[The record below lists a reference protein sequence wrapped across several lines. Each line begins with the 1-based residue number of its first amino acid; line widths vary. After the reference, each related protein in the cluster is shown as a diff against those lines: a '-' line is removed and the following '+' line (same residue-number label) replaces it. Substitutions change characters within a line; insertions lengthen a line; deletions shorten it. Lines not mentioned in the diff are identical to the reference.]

1 MGTVQIINAFEI
13 ENAEGDTFVSLE
25 LQGGITMIQS
35 KSTKKY
41 YATSKRTRIAS
52 TFDLETAKQLI
63 GTKIPGSIEKVPCEP
78 YEYIVPESGEKLTLN
93 FTYTFISEGSKFS
106 SPVVTNQLHADE
118 QAFSKN
124 GKHELAEA

>member
-1 MGTVQIINAFEI
+1 MVTIVNAFEI

-35 KSTKKY
+35 KSSGKF

-63 GTKIPGSIEKVPCEP
+63 GEKISGSIEKVPCEP
-78 YEYIVPESGEKLTLN
+78 YSCTIPDTNETVTLD
-93 FTYTFISEGSKFS
+93 FTYQSVSEGSKFQ
-106 SPVVTNQLHADE
+106 SPVITNQLHADE

>member
-1 MGTVQIINAFEI
+1 MAVTVINAFEI

-35 KSTKKY
+35 KSSGKF

-63 GTKIPGSIEKVPCEP
+63 GEKIPGSIEKVPCEP
-78 YEYIVPESGEKLTLN
+78 YDYVIPETQETITLD
-93 FTYTFISEGSKFS
+93 FTYQFVSEGSKFS
-106 SPVVTNQLHADE
+106 APVVTNQLHTDAE
-118 QAFSKN
+118 VFSKN